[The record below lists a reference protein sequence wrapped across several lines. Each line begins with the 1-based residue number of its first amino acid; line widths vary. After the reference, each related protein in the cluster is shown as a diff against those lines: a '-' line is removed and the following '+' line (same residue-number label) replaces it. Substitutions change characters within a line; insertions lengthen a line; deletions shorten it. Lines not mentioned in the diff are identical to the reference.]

1 MRPHLRMGRG
11 TAVALLAACAVA
23 AAVLDGPAP
32 AGARLASARADDD
45 WSAEFDAVCSR
56 TQDAMTLSTDELQT
70 LIRRADALKPKIDA
84 LDASLRKV
92 YGKRLQLCR
101 DLYAY
106 VLESRKAEQS
116 P

>member
-1 MRPHLRMGRG
+1 MRTFRRI
-11 TAVALLAACAVA
+11 ACAALLTGSALA
-23 AAVLDGPAP
+23 AAVLAPAAP
-32 AGARLASARADDD
+32 AGGVPLARARAADDG
-45 WSAEFDAVCSR
+45 WRAEFDAVCSN
-56 TQDAMTLSTDELQT
+56 TQDAMALSTEALEA
-70 LIRRADALKPKIDA
+70 LIQRADALKPKIDA
-84 LDASLRKV
+84 LDASVRKV